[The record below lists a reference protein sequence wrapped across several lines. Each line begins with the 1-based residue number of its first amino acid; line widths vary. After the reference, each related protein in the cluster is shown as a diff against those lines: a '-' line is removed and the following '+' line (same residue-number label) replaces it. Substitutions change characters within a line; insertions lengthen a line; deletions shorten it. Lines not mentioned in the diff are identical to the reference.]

1 MAQRMIELDHVSLR
15 FGGFTAVDD
24 LSLSVDA
31 GEFVALIGPSGCGKS
46 STLRLVNRLVE
57 RSGGEIRF
65 AGQDI
70 TRFRPEELRRR
81 IGYVIQSVGLFPH
94 WTVERNIATVPELL
108 GWPRPR
114 IRERVTEL
122 LGLLHL
128 DAARVRGQYPHQLS
142 GGQQQ
147 RVGVA
152 RALAAD
158 PEMLLMDEPFG
169 ALDPIT
175 RDALQIEL
183 ARIHKATGKTILF
196 VTHDMQEAL
205 LLATRIAVMD
215 RGRLVQ
221 VGTPLE
227 LLSRPDSAFVQDFVA
242 RQELG
247 LTLLAVQSVRA
258 RLRAGETAPGEPISA
273 AATLRQALS
282 EMISR
287 GTHRLGVADEAGAPI
302 GALALEDLIRP

>member
-1 MAQRMIELDHVSLR
+1 MIELDRVTLR
-15 FGGFTAVDD
+15 FGQFTAVNE
-24 LSLSVDA
+24 LSLSLA
-31 GEFVALIGPSGCGKS
+31 PGEFCALIGPSGCGKS
-46 STLRLVNRLVE
+46 TTLRLVNRMLE
-57 RSGGEIRF
+57 RSAGAIRF

-70 TRFRPEELRRR
+70 DSFRPEELRRR

-108 GWPRPR
+108 GWPTDR
-114 IRERVTEL
+114 IRSRVEEL
-122 LGLLHL
+122 LDLLQL
-128 DAARVRGQYPHQLS
+128 DATRVRGEYPHQLS

-175 RDALQIEL
+175 RDALQAEL

-215 RGRLVQ
+215 QGRLVQ

-227 LLSRPDSAFVQDFVA
+227 LLRHPESGFVQDFVA

-247 LTLLAVQSVRA
+247 LTLLAVQDVRS
-258 RLRAGETAPGEPISA
+258 RLRAGESAPGAPLPA
-273 AATLRQALS
+273 GATLRQALS

-287 GTHRLGVADEAGAPI
+287 GTDRLAVADGNGRALGAILLQDVLHP
-302 GALALEDLIRP
+302 